1 MGSNPTFGTTSL
13 TGSPVDIRLPS
24 PDEWRAVRA
33 LRLRAL
39 ADAPD
44 AFGSTLA
51 REIDQPEG
59 DWRAFWLGRPG
70 TIALVATLSDVD
82 GPLVGMAFG
91 WPSRDDP
98 ATAGLFGMWVDP
110 VARRQGLGA
119 ALVRGVVDWAR
130 EAGFRAIEL
139 GVTTSNPGAVAFYE
153 GMGFVD
159 TGERG
164 PLRDGSALIV
174 QGMTLALR

>member
-1 MGSNPTFGTTSL
+1 M
-13 TGSPVDIRLPS
+13 DIRPPR
-24 PDEWRAVRA
+24 PDEWHAVRA

-51 REIDQPEG
+51 REIDQPE
-59 DWRAFWLGRPG
+59 DEWRAFWLERPG
-70 TIALVATLSDVD
+70 TISLVVAASGVGD
-82 GPLVGMAFG
+82 PLVGMAFG
-91 WPSRDDP
+91 WPSLDDP
-98 ATAGLFGMWVDP
+98 RTAGLFGMWVDP
-110 VARRQGLGA
+110 VARRHGLGA

-130 EAGFRAIEL
+130 AAGFRAIAL

-153 GMGFVD
+153 GLGFVD

-164 PLRDGSALIV
+164 PLREGSPLTV
-174 QGMTLALR
+174 QGMSMALR

>member
-1 MGSNPTFGTTSL
+1 
-13 TGSPVDIRLPS
+13 VDIRLPRPS
-24 PDEWRAVRA
+24 EWRAVRA

-51 REIDQPEG
+51 RESEQPED
-59 DWRAFWLGRPG
+59 DWRAFWLERPG
-70 TIALVATLSDVD
+70 TVALVATGPD
-82 GPLVGMAFG
+82 GDDTLIGMAFG

-98 ATAGLFGMWVDP
+98 TTAGLFGMWVDP
-110 VARRQGLGA
+110 AARHEGIGA

-130 EAGFRAIEL
+130 EAGFDTIEL

-153 GMGFVD
+153 RSGFVD

-164 PLRDGSALIV
+164 PLRDGSMLIV